1 MTSEKRNTHN
11 SHLVNIL
18 FFSLTKYITIQM
30 EYYIVAIIIFLVLL
44 IIFNVVTSSRD
55 KDDDCAIFKDPP
67 KLFVPKKRCDEFA
80 ENTVNN
86 FDSSDTT
93 GIASAIGGFVGVG
106 GGDVPQL
113 SETDTESPEY
123 KRQMKTLIDYMIS
136 IGHKKKVVN
145 DYVHYIRDMN
155 FSPQLILM
163 QLKNDP
169 HAPPV
174 NIS

>member
-1 MTSEKRNTHN
+1 
-11 SHLVNIL
+11 
-18 FFSLTKYITIQM
+18 M
-30 EYYIVAIIIFLVLL
+30 EDYVIAIIVFLVLL
-44 IIFNVVTSSRD
+44 LIFNVVTNRKN
-55 KDDDCAIFKDPP
+55 KDDDCMIDKEPP
-67 KLFVPKKRCDEFA
+67 KLYVPKKSCTEFA
-80 ENTVNN
+80 ETTVSN

-93 GIASAIGGFVGVG
+93 GITSAIGGFVGVG

-145 DYVHYIRDMN
+145 DYVHYIKDMN